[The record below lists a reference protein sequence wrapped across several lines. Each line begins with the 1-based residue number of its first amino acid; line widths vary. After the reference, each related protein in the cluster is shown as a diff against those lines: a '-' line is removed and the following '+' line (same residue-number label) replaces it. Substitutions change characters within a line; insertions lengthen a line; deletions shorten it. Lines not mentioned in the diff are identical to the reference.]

1 MKEDH
6 VNRAME
12 APDFIIDEKTG
23 ALLNTNARALQGY
36 RVKRA
41 QMLQMHSDRE
51 RLDRLEQRFDRIE
64 QLLLK
69 VLDK

>member
-1 MKEDH
+1 MNEDH
-6 VNRAME
+6 VTRAKE
-12 APDFIIDEKTG
+12 APDFIIDEETG

-41 QMLQMHSDRE
+41 QMRQQQLDRE
-51 RLDRLEQRFDRIE
+51 RLDRLESRFDRIE

-69 VLDK
+69 VLEK